1 MSEKRLVGNLDGV
14 EGALIGAAL
23 DEVGIGMH
31 VGVLEL
37 SSTAFSSTHE
47 STANITVRKKTGVG

>member
-47 STANITVRKKTGVG
+47 SIVDS